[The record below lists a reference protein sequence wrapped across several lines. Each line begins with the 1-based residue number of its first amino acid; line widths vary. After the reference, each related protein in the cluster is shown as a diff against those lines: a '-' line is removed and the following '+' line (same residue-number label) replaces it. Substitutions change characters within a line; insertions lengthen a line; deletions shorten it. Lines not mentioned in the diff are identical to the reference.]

1 MAEQRSVLVVDVG
14 GNNVKCW
21 LSSTDERRKTPSG
34 RQLTGTGMVDAVL
47 ALTRDWAYDV
57 VSLGVPG
64 PVADNRL
71 LMDPVNLGP
80 GWAGLDFAELFG
92 RPTRVVND
100 AVMQALGSYEG
111 GRMLFLGLGTGLG
124 NTLVVEGIPIGM
136 ELGHLPYRRKRTF
149 EDHVGQRGLDRF
161 GKKAWRKFVADVVR
175 RLKAATVADYVV
187 IGGGNAKLLDSLPE
201 GCRRGDNK
209 NAFRGGLRL
218 WEGTGPVRAAV
229 LERQPAEGEPAAEDE
244 ALATPPQVEEPAAV
258 GQPPADQAATA
269 DQAA

>member
-1 MAEQRSVLVVDVG
+1 MTEQRRVLVVDVG

-34 RQLTGTGMVDAVL
+34 PKLTGAAMVEAVL
-47 ALTRDWAYDV
+47 ALTRDWTYDV

-64 PVADNRL
+64 PVSDNRL
-71 LMDPVNLGP
+71 LLDPVNLGA

-100 AVMQALGSYEG
+100 AVLQALGSYEG
-111 GRMLFLGLGTGLG
+111 GRMLFLALATGLD
-124 NTLVVEGIPIGM
+124 NTLVVEGVPIGL
-136 ELGHLPYRRKRTF
+136 ELGHLPYRRNRTF

-161 GKKAWRKFVADVVR
+161 GKKAWRKFVGDVVK
-175 RLKAATVADYVV
+175 RLKAAVVADYVV

-209 NAFRGGLRL
+209 NAFQGGLRL
-218 WEGTGPVRAAV
+218 WQGTGPIRAPV
-229 LERQPAEGEPAAEDE
+229 LEHQPAEAETAPAPLPAAASAEEPPAVDR
-244 ALATPPQVEEPAAV
+244 APPQAEAPTSN
-258 GQPPADQAATA
+258 QAA
-269 DQAA
+269 

>member
-1 MAEQRSVLVVDVG
+1 MTEQRRVLVVDVG

-21 LSSTDERRKTPSG
+21 HSGTDERRKTPSG
-34 RQLTGTGMVDAVL
+34 PKLTGAAMVEAVL
-47 ALTRDWAYDV
+47 ALTQDWTYDL

-71 LMDPVNLGP
+71 LMEPVNLGP
-80 GWAGLDFAELFG
+80 GWAGVDFAELFG

-100 AVMQALGSYEG
+100 AVLQALGSYEG

-136 ELGHLPYRRKRTF
+136 ELGHLPYRRNRTF

-161 GKKAWRKFVADVVR
+161 GKKAWRKFVGDVVQ
-175 RLKAATVADYVV
+175 RLKAAMVADYIV
-187 IGGGNAKLLDSLPE
+187 IGGGNAKLLDELPE

-209 NAFRGGLRL
+209 NAFQGGLRL
-218 WEGTGPVRAAV
+218 WEGTGPIRAPV
-229 LERQPAEGEPAAEDE
+229 LEHQPAEGETAPA
-244 ALATPPQVEEPAAV
+244 PR
-258 GQPPADQAATA
+258 PPADPAEEPPAVDRAPPQAAAPTS

>member
-1 MAEQRSVLVVDVG
+1 MTEQRRVLVVDVG

-34 RQLTGTGMVDAVL
+34 PKLTGAAMVEAVL
-47 ALTRDWAYDV
+47 ALTRDWTYDV

-71 LMDPVNLGP
+71 LLDPVNLGP

-100 AVMQALGSYEG
+100 AVLQALGSYEG

-136 ELGHLPYRRKRTF
+136 ELGHLPYRRNRTF

-161 GKKAWRKFVADVVR
+161 GKKAWRKFVSDVVR
-175 RLKAATVADYVV
+175 RLKARD
-187 IGGGNAKLLDSLPE
+187 G
-201 GCRRGDNK
+201 
-209 NAFRGGLRL
+209 GGLRRPRRRQRQAARRAARGL
-218 WEGTGPVRAAV
+218 PPRRQQERLPGRPQALGRDGPDPRPRPRAPARRGRDGTG
-229 LERQPAEGEPAAEDE
+229 
-244 ALATPPQVEEPAAV
+244 
-258 GQPPADQAATA
+258 ATA
-269 DQAA
+269 SGRPGRGTARGRSAAPAG

>member
-1 MAEQRSVLVVDVG
+1 MAERLHVLVVDVG

-21 LSSTDERRKTPSG
+21 HSGTDERRKTPSG
-34 RQLTGTGMVDAVL
+34 PKLTGAAMVEAVL
-47 ALTRDWAYDV
+47 ALTRDWTYDA

-71 LMDPVNLGP
+71 LLDPVNLGP

-100 AVMQALGSYEG
+100 AVLQALGSYEG

-161 GKKAWRKFVADVVR
+161 GKKAWRKFVGDVVK

-209 NAFRGGLRL
+209 NAFQGGLRL
-218 WEGTGPVRAAV
+218 WDGTGPVRAAV
-229 LERQPAEGEPAAEDE
+229 LEHQPADGETAAPPDPPSAEAADPAERPATAEGP
-244 ALATPPQVEEPAAV
+244 
-258 GQPPADQAATA
+258 ATA